1 MLKQGGDMAGTMTRV
16 TTIAA
21 VLAGGAYWASGRP
34 TPAGMTPAPAAATGT
49 ALAPSARD
57 ETIVFAGGCFW
68 GVQAV
73 FEHVRGVKSAVSGY
87 AGGTTASPSYE
98 DVSSGTTG
106 HAESVQVTF
115 DASQV
120 SLGTLLQVF
129 FSVAHD
135 PTQKDRQG
143 PDVGTQYRSAVFYST
158 DDQRRIVDAYLKQLA
173 DAKTYPR
180 AIVTQVA
187 PLRAFYPAEAYHQHY
202 AMLHPDSPYIATFD
216 LPKVAALK
224 TRFPS
229 LYREDVSVR

>member
-1 MLKQGGDMAGTMTRV
+1 MAGMMARLATM
-16 TTIAA
+16 AA
-21 VLAGGAYWASGRP
+21 VVAGGAYWASAR
-34 TPAGMTPAPAAATGT
+34 PAAAGVTT
-49 ALAPSARD
+49 APVATMGSTLATSPRD
-57 ETIVFAGGCFW
+57 ETIVLAGGCFW

-87 AGGTTASPSYE
+87 AGGTLASPSYE

-115 DASQV
+115 DASEV

-143 PDVGTQYRSAVFYST
+143 PDVGTQYRSAVFYTT
-158 DDQRRIVDAYLKQLA
+158 DAQRDVVDAYLKQLTN
-173 DAKTYPR
+173 AKTYARPI
-180 AIVTQVA
+180 ATQVA

-202 AMLHPDSPYIATFD
+202 AMLHPDSPYIATYD

-224 TRFPS
+224 TRFPT

>member
-1 MLKQGGDMAGTMTRV
+1 MMARLA
-16 TTIAA
+16 TIAA
-21 VLAGGAYWASGRP
+21 VVAGGAYWASARP
-34 TPAGMTPAPAAATGT
+34 GAAAVTTAPVPTTGAT
-49 ALAPSARD
+49 VATSPRD

-73 FEHVRGVKSAVSGY
+73 FEHVRGVKTAVSGY
-87 AGGTTASPSYE
+87 AGGTMASPSYE

-115 DASQV
+115 DASEV

-143 PDVGTQYRSAVFYST
+143 PDVGTQYRSAVFYTT
-158 DDQRRIVDAYLKQLA
+158 DAQRDVVDAYLKQLTN
-173 DAKTYPR
+173 AKTYARP
-180 AIVTQVA
+180 IVTQVA

-202 AMLHPDSPYIATFD
+202 AMLHPDSPYIATYD

-224 TRFPS
+224 IRFPS

>member
-1 MLKQGGDMAGTMTRV
+1 MAAMMTRLA
-16 TTIAA
+16 TIAA
-21 VLAGGAYWASGRP
+21 VVAGGGAYWATARP
-34 TPAGMTPAPAAATGT
+34 VAAEMTTTPAATTGS
-49 ALAPSARD
+49 ALAPSPRD

-73 FEHVRGVKSAVSGY
+73 YEHVRGVKSAVSGY
-87 AGGTTASPSYE
+87 AGGTIASPSYE
-98 DVSSGTTG
+98 EVSSGTTG

-120 SLGTLLQVF
+120 SLGTLLQIF

-143 PDVGTQYRSAVFYST
+143 PDVGTQYRSAVFYTT
-158 DDQRRIVDAYLKQLA
+158 DEQRRVVDAYVKQLA
-173 DAKTYPR
+173 DAKTYARP
-180 AIVTQVA
+180 IVTQVA

-224 TRFPS
+224 ARFPS